1 MRDDSYI
8 SHSPSGTMFCGPD
21 AVRLQQAITL
31 RSAIKMYVMSSGQII
46 PTRGMGITKMLAL
59 ATTITGLKYKRTQ
72 TAEAMRDL
80 HIWIETMKSALPI
93 FQQESA

>member
-1 MRDDSYI
+1 MDSYI
-8 SHSPSGTMFCGPD
+8 SVGPHGSTYSGPD

-59 ATTITGLKYKRTQ
+59 ASTITGKKYKRTQ
-72 TAEAMRDL
+72 TTEAQTDL

-93 FQQESA
+93 FEEHLS

>member
-1 MRDDSYI
+1 MDSYI
-8 SHSPSGTMFCGPD
+8 SHSAGGTTYSGPD
-21 AVRLQQAITL
+21 AIRLQQAITL

-46 PTRGMGITKMLAL
+46 PTRGMGITKMLKL
-59 ATTITGLKYKRTQ
+59 AGGVTGKTYKRTQ
-72 TAEAMRDL
+72 TAEAQQDL

>member
-1 MRDDSYI
+1 
-8 SHSPSGTMFCGPD
+8 MFCGPD

-59 ATTITGLKYKRTQ
+59 AGTVTGKKYKRTQ
-72 TAEAMRDL
+72 TAEAQADL

-93 FQQESA
+93 FSQESA

>member
-1 MRDDSYI
+1 MDSYI
-8 SHSPSGTMFCGPD
+8 SHSAGGTTYSGPD

-31 RSAIKMYVMSSGQII
+31 KSAIKMYVMSSGQII

-59 ATTITGLKYKRTQ
+59 AGTITGKKYKRSQATQ
-72 TAEAMRDL
+72 AQADL

-93 FQQESA
+93 FQEHTL

>member
-1 MRDDSYI
+1 MDSYI
-8 SHSPSGTMFCGPD
+8 SVGPHGSTFSGPD

-59 ATTITGLKYKRTQ
+59 TSTITGKKYKRTQ
-72 TAEAMRDL
+72 TAEAQQDL

-93 FQQESA
+93 FSQESA

>member
-1 MRDDSYI
+1 MRDDSFI
-8 SHSPSGTMFCGPD
+8 KHTSSGPMFVGPD

-59 ATTITGLKYKRTQ
+59 AGTITGKTYKRTQ
-72 TAEAMRDL
+72 TTQAQADL

-93 FQQESA
+93 FSQESA

>member
-1 MRDDSYI
+1 MDDSYI
-8 SHSPSGTMFCGPD
+8 SVGPHGSTFSGPD

-59 ATTITGLKYKRTQ
+59 AGTITGKSYKRTQ
-72 TAEAMRDL
+72 TTQAQDDL

-93 FQQESA
+93 FEEHLS

>member
-1 MRDDSYI
+1 MDSYI
-8 SHSPSGTMFCGPD
+8 HHSTGGTLYSGPD

-59 ATTITGLKYKRTQ
+59 AGTITGKKYKRSQ
-72 TAEAMRDL
+72 TSEAQADL

-93 FQQESA
+93 FEEHLS

>member
-1 MRDDSYI
+1 MRDDSFI
-8 SHSPSGTMFCGPD
+8 KHTSSGPMFVGPD

-46 PTRGMGITKMLAL
+46 PTRGMGITKMLKL
-59 ATTITGLKYKRTQ
+59 AGDVTGKTYKRSQ
-72 TAEAMRDL
+72 TTEAQADL

-93 FQQESA
+93 FEEHLS

>member
-1 MRDDSYI
+1 MRDDSFI
-8 SHSPSGTMFCGPD
+8 KHTSSGPMFVGPD

-59 ATTITGLKYKRTQ
+59 ATTITGKPYKRTQ
-72 TAEAMRDL
+72 TAEAQQDL

-93 FQQESA
+93 FSQESA

>member
-1 MRDDSYI
+1 MNDSYI

-46 PTRGMGITKMLAL
+46 PTRGMGITKMLKL
-59 ATTITGLKYKRTQ
+59 AGGVTGKTYKRSQ
-72 TAEAMRDL
+72 TAEAQQDL

-93 FQQESA
+93 FEEHLS

>member
-1 MRDDSYI
+1 MSDSFIEYTAGGI
-8 SHSPSGTMFCGPD
+8 LFSGPD
-21 AVRLQQAITL
+21 AVRLQMAITL
-31 RSAIKMYVMSSGQII
+31 RSGIKMYVSSRGQLI

-59 ATTITGLKYKRTQ
+59 AGSLTGKTYKRSQ
-72 TAEAMRDL
+72 TAEAQQDL

>member
-1 MRDDSYI
+1 MRDDSFI
-8 SHSPSGTMFCGPD
+8 KHTSAGPMFVGPD

-59 ATTITGLKYKRTQ
+59 AGTITGKKYKRTQ
-72 TAEAMRDL
+72 TTQAQADL

-93 FQQESA
+93 FEEHLS

>member
-1 MRDDSYI
+1 MNDSYI
-8 SHSPSGTMFCGPD
+8 SISPSGTTYSGPD

-31 RSAIKMYVMSSGQII
+31 RSAIKMYVVSSGQII

-59 ATTITGLKYKRTQ
+59 ATTITGKTYKRSQATQ
-72 TAEAMRDL
+72 AQADL

>member
-1 MRDDSYI
+1 MDSYI
-8 SHSPSGTMFCGPD
+8 SVGPHGSTFSGPD

-46 PTRGMGITKMLAL
+46 PTRSMGITKMLAL
-59 ATTITGLKYKRTQ
+59 AGTITGKKYKRTQ
-72 TAEAMRDL
+72 TTEAQDDL

-93 FQQESA
+93 FSQESA

>member
-1 MRDDSYI
+1 MDSYI
-8 SHSPSGTMFCGPD
+8 SHSAGGTTYSGPD

-31 RSAIKMYVMSSGQII
+31 RSAIKLYRACGVI
-46 PTRGMGITKMLAL
+46 PTRGMGIVNMLKL
-59 ATTITGLKYKRTQ
+59 ATTITSKTYKRTQ
-72 TAEAMRDL
+72 SAQAEADL